1 MSMEISNVT
10 FDTQAIVHPI
20 QERAAVQP
28 TVQPVKPEP
37 ESKPSE
43 SDPSMATALVDLYN
57 VSLLFNRRLQFS
69 VNTKLDEVVVKV
81 IDEETDTVIKE
92 IPPRELQLVH
102 ERIREAIGIL
112 FDEKI

>member
-1 MSMEISNVT
+1 MAMEISNVS
-10 FDTQAIVHPI
+10 FDPQVLGYPLPDIKP
-20 QERAAVQP
+20 VQP
-28 TVQPVKPEP
+28 AKAEP
-37 ESKPSE
+37 
-43 SDPSMATALVDLYN
+43 TALPLESEVDMQSALLDLSQ
-57 VSLLFNRRLQFS
+57 VSLMFNRRLQFS
-69 VNTKLDEVVVKV
+69 VNTKLDQVVVKV